1 MVQAVIYIHAIR
13 INRYRRDRQSCEL
26 QAIPCEREAGILDP
40 GFSPFKAEHTKRQS
54 EAAAEAA
61 GDDDLG
67 GRTFDATR
75 DGEICGYFPP
85 QFQLAARVRIDGWRA
100 QFGANSGR
108 AN

>member
-1 MVQAVIYIHAIR
+1 MVQAVIDVHAIR
-13 INRYRRDRQSCEL
+13 INRYRRERQSCEL
-26 QAIPCEREAGILDP
+26 QAAPREREAGILDP

-61 GDDDLG
+61 GDDDLR

-75 DGEICGYFPP
+75 DGKICGYFPP

-100 QFGANSGR
+100 QFGANGG
-108 AN
+108 